1 MSVSTAPMS
10 RHCSVSSTPKQYFPV
25 SWLIS
30 SKYLRSGS
38 EVSSSTK
45 RKAGMRSGALRDE
58 LLLLNELH
66 VRKNVRGQLNRLWW
80 RSGVSTQ
87 CLMLQAHT

>member
-30 SKYLRSGS
+30 SKYLQSGS
-38 EVSSSTK
+38 DVSSSTE
-45 RKAGMRSGALRDE
+45 RKAGKRSGALRDE

-87 CLMLQAHT
+87 CSMLQTHT